1 MQKQK
6 MKVGHISGNTS
17 SLIFDIV
24 NTILL
29 LMVCVITLY
38 PFLNTVAISFN
49 DSTDAV
55 YGGIYLWPRVF
66 SLRSYETILLQS
78 STIPHS
84 ALISALRAVIGTAL
98 SIPLSMMLAY
108 VMSRRDFVLRSAV
121 TKLVLFTMYVSGGL
135 IPTFLTYRA
144 YGLMNNFLVYILP
157 GCISAFN
164 VLVMRSF
171 IQARA
176 NTGSCSASCSRC
188 PCRSSRP
195 SACSSASASGTSGL
209 TPCSTVPAK
218 RT

>member
-1 MQKQK
+1 MTAQPMQKQK

-121 TKLVLFTMYVSGGL
+121 TKLVLFTMYAQRRPDPDVPDL
-135 IPTFLTYRA
+135 PRLRPDEQ
-144 YGLMNNFLVYILP
+144 LP
-157 GCISAFN
+157 GLHPAG
-164 VLVMRSF
+164 LHLRL
-171 IQARA
+171 Q
-176 NTGSCSASCSRC
+176 
-188 PCRSSRP
+188 RP
-195 SACSSASASGTSGL
+195 GHALLHPG
-209 TPCSTVPAK
+209 PAL
-218 RT
+218 